1 MHVQKINASPYDS
14 NIYLINKKFLIDTG
28 MESAALVKE
37 LENHI
42 DLNTLDTIILTH
54 CHFDH
59 SGAASK
65 VAEKSGAKIAI
76 HEDDVECLQDN
87 SASAADLFGYK
98 APGIEPDII
107 YKDGDKVQIA
117 DDEYLQ
123 IIHTP
128 GHTKGCICLYELQS
142 KSLFSGDTVFPSGS
156 VGRTDLDGGSADK
169 LEQSIEKLTEFDV
182 KILYPGHGNVSVDN
196 VNEQIKQSHQA
207 SKQLK
212 YLQL

>member
-14 NIYLINKKFLIDTG
+14 NIYLINKKILIDTG
-28 MESAALVKE
+28 MDATALIKE
-37 LENHI
+37 LEDHI

-59 SGAASK
+59 SGAASA

-76 HEDDVECLQDN
+76 HEDDAECLKDN
-87 SASAADLFGYK
+87 SASAADIFGYK
-98 APGIEPDII
+98 APNIEPDIT

-123 IIHTP
+123 VIHTP
-128 GHTKGCICLYELQS
+128 GHTEGCICIYEPKS
-142 KSLFSGDTVFPSGS
+142 KYLFSGDTVFPAGS
-156 VGRTDLDGGSADK
+156 VGRTDLKGGSAEK
-169 LEQSIEKLTEFDV
+169 LEESIEKLTRLDV
-182 KILYPGHGNVSVDN
+182 KVLYPGHGYVSVDN
-196 VNEQIKQSHQA
+196 VNDQIKQSHQA